1 MVFSQTDVSGYAFE
15 TMHVLI
21 RINNFKILKT
31 QNYMRHFISLLLVLI
46 GLATITNGQQ
56 QSSKTPQEQ
65 IIDLEKS
72 FAEAIKTQDT
82 LQTKK
87 FQADTYFLAYA
98 VQGMPTIQIV
108 PKQGWL
114 TLLKDYVTESFTIDD
129 IKVNV
134 YDNTAIAM
142 LIYTQKATVRG
153 QDRSGQFVLTDIWY
167 KGNKGWLIAERHS
180 SRPGPPVNKQPK

>member
-1 MVFSQTDVSGYAFE
+1 
-15 TMHVLI
+15 
-21 RINNFKILKT
+21 
-31 QNYMRHFISLLLVLI
+31 MRYFISLMLSLI
-46 GLATITNGQQ
+46 GLATITKGQQ

-72 FAEAIKTQDT
+72 FAAAIKTQDT
-82 LQTKK
+82 METKM
-87 FQADTYFLAYA
+87 FQADTYFLAYT
-98 VQGMPTIQIV
+98 VQGMPIQIV
-108 PKQGWL
+108 PKQDWL

-134 YDNTAIAM
+134 YGNTAIAM
-142 LIYTQKATVRG
+142 LMYTQKATVRG

-180 SRPGPPVNKQPK
+180 SRPGPPVNMQTK

>member
-1 MVFSQTDVSGYAFE
+1 
-15 TMHVLI
+15 
-21 RINNFKILKT
+21 
-31 QNYMRHFISLLLVLI
+31 MRHLISLTLALI
-46 GLATITNGQQ
+46 TLATITNGQQ

-72 FAEAIKTQDT
+72 FATAIKTQDI
-82 LQTKK
+82 LKTKM

-98 VQGMPTIQIV
+98 VQGMPSIQIV
-108 PKQGWL
+108 PRQAWL

-134 YDNTAIAM
+134 YGKTAIAM
-142 LIYTQKATVRG
+142 LLFTQKATVRG

-167 KGNKGWLIAERHS
+167 KGKKGWLITERHS
-180 SRPGPPVNKQPK
+180 SRPGPPVNMPSK